1 MRSALSRRPVAF
13 AAIIALVALSTPV
26 TQSAIAPGPKALTV
40 LPPGNGSTITLDA
53 YLKNQ
58 ASGDCADLGP
68 HECDQLE
75 LYKDWGFKNAG
86 LSPDADHVAGAV
98 SSEDPIAGVRI
109 VHDSWGVSHV
119 FATGSDEQTI
129 EERLGYGIGF
139 AHAEDRLFQMEV
151 FRRAG
156 EGRLAEMLGPDYT
169 QMDVVM
175 RRDVETDA
183 ERRAQVAAM
192 LTPGQQR
199 ALQRYADGVN
209 AVIAR
214 DMNDPSMMPA
224 GFLLAT
230 DLPIAPWTV
239 SDSIAI
245 QILET
250 KAVAESSG

>member
-1 MRSALSRRPVAF
+1 MGPRVSRRRVAF
-13 AAIIALVALSTPV
+13 AAVVALVALATPA
-26 TQSAIAPGPKALTV
+26 TQSATAPGPKALTV

-75 LYKDWGFKNAG
+75 LYKDWGFKNGG

-119 FATGSDEQTI
+119 FADGPDEQTI
-129 EERLGYGIGF
+129 EERLAFGIGY

-156 EGRLAEMLGPDYT
+156 EGRLADLLGRDYLE
-169 QMDVVM
+169 MDVTM

-183 ERRAQVAAM
+183 ERRAQIESM
-192 LTPGQQR
+192 LTPPEQR
-199 ALQRYADGVN
+199 SLQRYADGVN
-209 AVIAR
+209 AVKIGRAH
-214 DMNDPSMMPA
+214 
-224 GFLLAT
+224 
-230 DLPIAPWTV
+230 V
-239 SDSIAI
+239 
-245 QILET
+245 
-250 KAVAESSG
+250 